1 MQIQCYKCKKDFECN
16 PEGKCW
22 CKDFD
27 YKIVKDIIFSEKIDH
42 LAKQIEKDFIKQK
55 TTEYNLKIYVGTF

>member
-1 MQIQCYKCKKDFECN
+1 MQIQCYKSKKDFECN

-27 YKIVKDIIFSEKIDH
+27 YKILDKDINNKMPCMCNGCLEK
-42 LAKQIEKDFIKQK
+42 FIK
-55 TTEYNLKIYVGTF
+55 